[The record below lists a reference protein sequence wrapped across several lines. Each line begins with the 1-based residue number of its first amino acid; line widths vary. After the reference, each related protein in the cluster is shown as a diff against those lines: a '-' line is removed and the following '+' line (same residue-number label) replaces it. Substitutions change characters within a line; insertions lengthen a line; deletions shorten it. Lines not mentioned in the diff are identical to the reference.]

1 MTLELYLLLSSQ
13 WLFKL
18 LVCSY
23 VIDYTEA
30 KEVDASDYSYEFI
43 SYCMLVP
50 SCTVKDSLKQTIFF
64 HIFALL
70 PIILLKHN
78 RLSFSMNI

>member
-64 HIFALL
+64 HIYFCFIANNTSKTQQ
-70 PIILLKHN
+70 IK
-78 RLSFSMNI
+78 F